1 MSHLT
6 SSIPLLFAVTV
17 ASASTGTVSSLA
29 AAGDKAASDAATAS
43 MCTPEIRQKCGSAAA
58 APAAQPVKK
67 KIVHRP
73 VAAAPVSVAD
83 APPDAHPGE
92 CFARVVTPPKYESS
106 SDQVLLSAATKRVEI
121 IPAQYGMDTETVVLK
136 EASKR
141 LEVVPATYKTVTEQV
156 EVTPASKKLELVPA
170 TYEAVTE
177 RVLVREAY
185 TTWKPGRNWIGA
197 AKSLRSRD
205 GKALTRDEAAAKASD
220 DEVMCLVEVPAEYKT
235 VTHRV
240 EKTAATTRE
249 VEIPAAYKTVTRQVV
264 DQAATTREIDVPE
277 VTKTIA
283 VKKLVSPAQERV
295 IEVPA
300 QYQTVMKTKQVTPG
314 GQEWR
319 SVLCEVNATPDKIME
334 IQRAL
339 SAAGYNPGPVNGAVT
354 PATMR
359 AVHDYQSAKALPS
372 DSYINTA
379 TVKSLGVSLN

>member
-1 MSHLT
+1 MSQLV
-6 SSIPLLFAVTV
+6 SSLPLLFAVTV
-17 ASASTGTVSSLA
+17 ASASTGA
-29 AAGDKAASDAATAS
+29 APALGLTGDKAASDAS
-43 MCTPEIRQKCGSAAA
+43 MCTPELRQKCGSAAP
-58 APAAQPVKK
+58 APAAQPVRKK
-67 KIVHRP
+67 VVHRP

-83 APPDAHPGE
+83 APPNAQPGE
-92 CFARVVTPPKYESS
+92 CFACVVTPPKYEAASE
-106 SDQVLLSAATKRVEI
+106 QVLLAAATKRVEI
-121 IPAQYGMDTETVVLK
+121 VPAQYGADTETVVLK

-156 EVTPASKKLELVPA
+156 EVTPASKRLEVVPA
-170 TYEAVTE
+170 TYETVTE

-185 TTWKPGRNWIGA
+185 TTWKRGRSWIGA
-197 AKSLRSRD
+197 ARSLRSRD
-205 GKALTRDEAAAKASD
+205 GGTLTRDEAAAKASD

-235 VTHRV
+235 VTHKV
-240 EKTAATTRE
+240 EKTAAATRE
-249 VEIPAAYKTVTRQVV
+249 IEIPATYKTVSRQVV
-264 DQAATTREIDVPE
+264 DQPATTREIDIPD

-300 QYQTVMKTKQVTPG
+300 QYQTVMKTRQVAAG
-314 GQEWR
+314 SQEWR
-319 SVLCEVNATPDKIME
+319 SVLCEVNATPGKIME

-339 SAAGYNPGPVNGAVT
+339 SAAGYNPGPLNGTVT

-359 AVHDYQSAKALPS
+359 AVNDYQAAKALPS